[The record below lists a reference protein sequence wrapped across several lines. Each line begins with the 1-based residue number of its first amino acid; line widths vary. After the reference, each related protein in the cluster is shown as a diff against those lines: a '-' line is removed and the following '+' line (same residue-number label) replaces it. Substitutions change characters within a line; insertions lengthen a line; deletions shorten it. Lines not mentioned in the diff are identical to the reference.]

1 MSIATEI
8 SRIKDAKDAIRA
20 SIIAKGVNVPQ
31 AAKLDTYADRIDEIV
46 QTASGNMEVV
56 TSSPSG
62 TINAADNKFYML
74 SGDAGAL
81 VFNLPAMQ
89 QGGHGIYLLMTTAS
103 TSAVSFT
110 SEGSITINFPTG
122 FQVEADK
129 CYLMDFEFAQ
139 SEWQVSVEEWFVN
152 GGGGDKFETVLK
164 GILDGSATELK
175 SDDFPQGLTEI
186 RDNMFRGAVNLKKLQ
201 LPNTVTTLDSEV
213 FYGCG
218 VEEFTYPPLVKNT
231 SSWRDSY
238 SLKSVIMPEGMT
250 TIDSFQN
257 CQNLQYVSI
266 PSTLTTVTTNAAFL
280 SCISLRQLDMSN
292 TTVTTFPL
300 NTFWLD
306 AVMPHTVI
314 KLPSTITQLGSR
326 FLISAK
332 NVTLTCLAET
342 PPTLSNTIPSGLPVY
357 VPASSVSSYQSASN
371 WSSFANRIK
380 PVGWTPEVPQGAK
393 AELWL
398 SSVTG
403 STAFPTITDDGSG
416 ELKKSEVIAVSNYL
430 NTTYVIIGDSVT
442 TIRTGTFTSLQN
454 LYEVVMPSVTTLE
467 IDAFSNSQYLSS
479 VYMPNVTSVGVTA
492 LQGCSRLLSVD
503 LPSVITI
510 SDNAFS
516 NCSKLETIDIGAN
529 ITRIGGYVFSN
540 NTSLKSFTCR
550 ATTPP
555 ACGTKIF
562 GSTQSSSLVIYVP
575 AESVN
580 AYKAATNWK
589 TYADR
594 IQAIPES

>member
-110 SEGSITINFPTG
+110 SEGSVTINFPTG

-139 SEWQVSVEEWFVN
+139 SAWQVSVEEWFVN
-152 GGGGDKFETVLK
+152 GSDKFEAVLK

-175 SDDFPQGLTEI
+175 SDDFPQGLTAI
-186 RDNMFRGAVNLKKLQ
+186 RGSMFRGAVNLKKLQ
-201 LPNTVTTLDSEV
+201 FPDTVTTLGVEV
-213 FYGCG
+213 FSGCG

-231 SSWRDSY
+231 SSWRDTS
-238 SLKSVIMPEGMT
+238 SIKSVIMPEGMT
-250 TIDSFQN
+250 TIDSFQG
-257 CQNLQYVSI
+257 CYNLQYVSI
-266 PSTLTTVTTNAAFL
+266 PSTLTTVSTGAAFQY
-280 SCISLRQLDMSN
+280 CTGLRHLDMSN
-292 TTVTTFPL
+292 TTVATFPL
-300 NTFWLD
+300 NTFWID
-306 AVMPHTVI
+306 GVMPHAVI
-314 KLPSTITQLGSR
+314 KLPSTITQLGNR

-416 ELKKSEVIAVSNYL
+416 EIKQSERIAISNVN
-430 NTTYVIIGDSVT
+430 NTTYVIIGDTVT
-442 TIRTGTFTSLQN
+442 TIGLGAFTGMQN

-467 IDAFSNSQYLSS
+467 TDAFSNSQYLSS
-479 VYMPNVTSVGVTA
+479 VYMPNVTSIGVTA
-492 LQGCSRLLSVD
+492 FNGCSRLLTVD
-503 LPSVITI
+503 LPSVTTI

-516 NCSKLETIDIGAN
+516 GCSKLETIDIGAN
-529 ITRIGGYVFSN
+529 ITQIGGYVFTN
-540 NTSLKSFTCR
+540 NTSLKSFTCL

-562 GSTQSSSLVIYVP
+562 GSTPSSSLVIYVP
-575 AESVN
+575 AESVD

-594 IQAIPES
+594 IQAIPEP